1 MTPNKFTSLRPTVE
15 WHLEAQIPSEFEEL
29 AFLFYAL
36 LYDEDLEEVFGE
48 FLVPAE
54 SVH

>member
-1 MTPNKFTSLRPTVE
+1 
-15 WHLEAQIPSEFEEL
+15 LEAQIPSGFAEL

-36 LYDEDLEEVFGE
+36 LNDEDLEEVFGE
-48 FLVPAE
+48 FPVPAE